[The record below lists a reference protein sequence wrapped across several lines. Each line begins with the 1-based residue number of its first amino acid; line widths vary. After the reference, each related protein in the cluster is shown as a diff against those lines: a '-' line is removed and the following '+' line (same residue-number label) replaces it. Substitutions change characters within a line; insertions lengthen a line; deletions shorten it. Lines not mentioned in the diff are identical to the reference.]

1 MRISLDAKYLIGG
14 SALLFAALVLEVARE
29 NMSFLI
35 WHDFWVTFLVV
46 VGTQSLLIAILAL
59 IFPNRLSLAAMT
71 TLAIWLS
78 AYHHDLIG
86 QAGVP
91 AGVSATFLFSLLS
104 PVLLVVLL
112 SLLIAVALMSRHLVT
127 RVIGAV
133 GLALFGLAVIQFAQA
148 YDLARVLKPALD
160 PMSAIDRSPLP
171 EPAQATARLPDII
184 YIVPDRYANSGV
196 LASVFQHD
204 NSGFLDELRR
214 RGFDVAPHGELRRRQ
229 VSHLFEGAFHDDAHL
244 LRTAGQADHGGAA
257 G

>member
-1 MRISLDAKYLIGG
+1 
-14 SALLFAALVLEVARE
+14 
-29 NMSFLI
+29 
-35 WHDFWVTFLVV
+35 
-46 VGTQSLLIAILAL
+46 
-59 IFPNRLSLAAMT
+59 MT

-104 PVLLVVLL
+104 PMLLVVLL
-112 SLLIAVALMSRHLVT
+112 SLLIAVALMSRHLVA

-133 GLALFGLAVIQFAQA
+133 GLALFGLAVIQYAQA

-214 RGFDVAPHGELRRRQ
+214 RGTQSGFERLALALPANEWFHMLYMSPKRTCVKEFWRHMLYYIPPKLCSW
-229 VSHLFEGAFHDDAHL
+229 SHLWRG
-244 LRTAGQADHGGAA
+244 
-257 G
+257 